1 MSLLNVNDCCYHN
14 YIIPQKRKQPD
25 DEQKSAESPHGNL
38 FDESKLFF
46 DTKNN
51 YCPPKQVRERIKG
64 KMNSPKY
71 ITAAK
76 SLKSKMEKDC
86 PEKFK
91 A

>member
-1 MSLLNVNDCCYHN
+1 MKASCFLTPKTT
-14 YIIPQKRKQPD
+14 I
-25 DEQKSAESPHGNL
+25 A
-38 FDESKLFF
+38 
-46 DTKNN
+46 
-51 YCPPKQVRERIKG
+51 PPKQVRERIKG
-64 KMNSPKY
+64 KMNSSKY

>member
-1 MSLLNVNDCCYHN
+1 
-14 YIIPQKRKQPD
+14 
-25 DEQKSAESPHGNL
+25 
-38 FDESKLFF
+38 LFF

-76 SLKSKMEKDC
+76 SLKAKMEKDC